1 MTRLLICRSIRKRLS
16 AKNIRKKGHLPF
28 PSWMSCLALISI
40 RSLLISSLFSSSS
53 LVRKL
58 WWTKSSSLASFPCCK
73 QKINMPQF
81 RTKCPCQQRAY
92 KIIEF
97 LVRMQT
103 DLDVIH
109 VGIFE
114 LFFKV
119 GVLLEKLNDF
129 PEVAVV
135 VQSSVLMWKK
145 NKSHQCLLDYNVY
158 LIWLRTSMQNTFVS

>member
-1 MTRLLICRSIRKRLS
+1 
-16 AKNIRKKGHLPF
+16 
-28 PSWMSCLALISI
+28 
-40 RSLLISSLFSSSS
+40 
-53 LVRKL
+53 
-58 WWTKSSSLASFPCCK
+58 
-73 QKINMPQF
+73 
-81 RTKCPCQQRAY
+81 
-92 KIIEF
+92 
-97 LVRMQT
+97 MQT

-158 LIWLRTSMQNTFVS
+158 LI